1 MYLKHNDRVCV
12 IIKTYLKTITL
23 SNFRLNIHAHS
34 FNRNLSIGL
43 GLKYI
48 KSDYGNVGTITG
60 LESKPVNTFAL
71 NIGTEYRSD
80 FKISENSLLN
90 YHIGGAI
97 SNFGPK
103 VKRSSDPNEIKN
115 FIPTTLRIG
124 FLINPDFYLTDKFRL
139 NLDFAYQADKYLTP
153 TFPIYNDSMGIIKG
167 KNPNISSFQALYQSF
182 YDAPNGT
189 KEELHEI
196 THKLGTEVRINYDN
210 QLYFAIRLGKT
221 MIDKSKGQGF
231 NTKGFGLGIYGFT
244 LDYKRINSTY
254 SGLDKTWAIS
264 LGFQTRLDKMFH
276 F

>member
-153 TFPIYNDSMGIIKG
+153 TSPIYNDSMGIIKG
-167 KNPNISSFQALYQSF
+167 KNPNISPFQALYQSF

-244 LDYKRINSTY
+244 LDYKRINSKN
-254 SGLDKTWAIS
+254 SVLDKTWAIS